1 MPRVPEAVFVL
12 APTQNHFF
20 FELAAAIR
28 HELEACGVRTSLS
41 TNGFPEPRAD
51 RAYVLLPPHEYFALE
66 GHASPPSAATFKRT
80 ILICC
85 EQPETDHF
93 DQNVDF
99 GEGAAAVFD
108 INRRSVRAFRHRGLA
123 AEHLRIGYTSHWDR
137 FDDQLPRP
145 VDIGFLGA
153 YTARRA
159 AVLGGYAD
167 VMCRYQCELHMSDNS
182 RPNSAASVSFLA
194 DDGKWGL
201 LSRAKTLLNVHQ
213 GDEPYFEW
221 LRVIEA
227 MHAGCVVVS
236 EASSDFGPL
245 VPGEHLVMGREQTL
259 GFLVQELLDDP
270 ASLSAMRRSA
280 HTFLSE
286 QLPMRP
292 SIERLAEAVQRAASG
307 PVAGRATDPRLPV
320 APELR
325 PNLANAP
332 PPATTENRDASA
344 VRRALK
350 ETQLQLMELR
360 RDLARLSELVR
371 TGPSPHTRIDL
382 RTSAFRAGRQPRIS
396 VLTPLYNHADHIESA
411 LDSIAGN
418 RFKDLE
424 IIVVND
430 GSTDDSLGAATRWM
444 RRNQHV
450 AGAVISHTVNRGLP
464 HARNTALDF
473 ARGELVLIFDS
484 DNLLLP
490 QCLERLVTVLDSRPE
505 ASFAYGILSGFD
517 AHGPRQLLSQFEWEP
532 HRLRRENYV
541 DALALIKLSALRA
554 VGGFKTDRRLY
565 GVEDWDMWATMADHG
580 YRGVLAPEIVARYRV
595 SPSSMLSVTGL
606 SPTIMY
612 ATMIERHPELMR
624 GVEPPL

>member
-1 MPRVPEAVFVL
+1 MPEAIFVL
-12 APTQNHFF
+12 APTQNQFF

-28 HELEACGVRTSLS
+28 YELEACGVPTSLS
-41 TNGFPEPRAD
+41 TQGFPEPRAG
-51 RAYVLLPPHEYFALE
+51 RAYILLPPHEYYALE
-66 GHASPPSAATFKRT
+66 GYASPPDAATFNRT

-85 EQPETDHF
+85 EQPETVHF
-93 DQNVDF
+93 DQNLAF
-99 GEGAAAVFD
+99 GRGAAAVFD
-108 INRRSVRAFRHRGLA
+108 INQRSVRVFRHRGLS
-123 AEHLRIGYTSHWDR
+123 AEHLRIGYTPYWDR

-145 VDIGFLGA
+145 VDIAFLGA

-159 AVLGGYAD
+159 AVLGGSAD
-167 VMCRYQCELHMSDNS
+167 LMGRYQCELHLSDNS
-182 RPNSAASVSFLA
+182 QPNSAQSLSFLA
-194 DDGKWGL
+194 DERKWGL
-201 LSRAKTLLNVHQ
+201 LSRAKTLLNIHQ
-213 GDEPYFEW
+213 GGEPYFEW

-227 MHAGCVVVS
+227 IHAGCVVIS
-236 EASSDFGPL
+236 EASSDYRPL
-245 VPGEHLVMGREQTL
+245 VPGEHLVMGRQQAL
-259 GFLVQELLDDP
+259 GFLAEEMLEDP
-270 ASLSAMRRSA
+270 ASLSDMRRAA
-280 HTFLSE
+280 HALLRE
-286 QLPMRP
+286 QLPMRQ
-292 SIERLAEAVQRAASG
+292 SVERLAEAVHRAGSR
-307 PVAGRATDPRLPV
+307 PVAGRATNPRLPA

-325 PNLANAP
+325 PNLVIAP
-332 PPATTENRDASA
+332 PAATADPDASA

-350 ETQLQLMELR
+350 ETQLQLMDLR
-360 RDLARLSELVR
+360 RGLARLSEFVG
-371 TGPSPHTRIDL
+371 TGNAPQTRIDL
-382 RTSAFRAGRQPRIS
+382 RTSSFRGRPYPRIS
-396 VLTPLYNHADHIESA
+396 VLIPLYNHADHIESA

-430 GSTDDSLGAATRWM
+430 GSTDDSLSAARRWM
-444 RRNQHV
+444 RHHDHV

-473 ARGELVLIFDS
+473 ARGELVLIFDA

-490 QCLERLVTVLDSRPE
+490 QCLQRLINTLDSRPQ

-532 HRLRRENYV
+532 TRLRRENYV
-541 DALALIKLSALRA
+541 DALALIKISVLRA

-580 YRGVLAPEIVARYRV
+580 YGGVLVPEIVARYRV
-595 SPSSMLSVTGL
+595 SPSSMLSVTSL